1 MSSLK
6 NLFSAVWPV
15 NQIKYWSKQH
25 ISNTWGKCGLMD
37 GILLLFYQELGL
49 EWVWWHIA
57 LIPALRSQRQT
68 DLCEFEASLVYIV
81 SSTIDRA
88 R

>member
-1 MSSLK
+1 
-6 NLFSAVWPV
+6 
-15 NQIKYWSKQH
+15 
-25 ISNTWGKCGLMD
+25 MD

-49 EWVWWHIA
+49 EWVWWHMA